1 MARKNIFGEA
11 LRGAMQDGAK
21 APSPA
26 PEAPEAKPDATATP
40 EPAQPEPASRPGP
53 AKRTA
58 PNVRYFSQS
67 FEEQMKRS
75 LQDIDPARIDM
86 SRFNDRIDAS
96 EDLAELKES
105 IRRNGQQVP
114 VLVRR
119 TPEDRFEVIYGRR
132 RILACRALERPVR
145 GMVVELDDED
155 ALIAQGL
162 ENAAR
167 LENSYM
173 ERALFVKQILDAGY
187 TAVLVEKAIGVEE
200 TQVYRMRG
208 IARDIPAELI
218 TTIGAAHGVGRRPW
232 EELRKLLTAED
243 APKPAAVR
251 KMVRTEL
258 SSADRL
264 KTLVADLKARAK
276 GPATKPAGPREAVPG
291 KLATRRAGRAL
302 TVRPAAGT
310 SDAFLDHLEEVL
322 PELYQAWEQSNGR

>member
-1 MARKNIFGEA
+1 MARKNVFGDA
-11 LRGAMQDGAK
+11 LRGAMKESDRGA

-26 PEAPEAKPDATATP
+26 PRAAETPPAPAPAAEAGA
-40 EPAQPEPASRPGP
+40 G
-53 AKRTA
+53 KRTA

-86 SRFNDRIDAS
+86 SRFSDRIDPG
-96 EDLAELKES
+96 EDLSELKES

-119 TPEDRFEVIYGRR
+119 KADDRFEVIYGRR

-167 LENSYM
+167 LETSYI
-173 ERALFVKQILDAGY
+173 ERALFVKQILDAGF

-208 IARDIPAELI
+208 IARDIPAEVI
-218 TTIGAAHGVGRRPW
+218 AAVGAAHGVGRRPW
-232 EELRKLLTAED
+232 EELRKILTAEG
-243 APKPAAVR
+243 APKATKVV
-251 KMVRTEL
+251 KTVRTDL
-258 SSADRL
+258 SSGDRL
-264 KTLVADLKARAK
+264 KALIADLKSA
-276 GPATKPAGPREAVPG
+276 GKPARTQPRGEREIAGG
-291 KLATRRAGRAL
+291 KLRARRAGKAL
-302 TVRPAAGT
+302 TVRPG
-310 SDAFLDHLEEVL
+310 DGVPEAFLDHLETAL
-322 PELYQAWEQSNGR
+322 PDLLQEWEQKNGA